1 MRKNNYSERNSDFI
15 PNSLFRGG
23 INPNSLKNLKPYKKG
38 QTGNPN
44 GRPLGKKNF
53 DTIFNTALEIFEVN
67 GNEDQQIEIF
77 KQLIKKAR
85 NGDVRAICLFM
96 DIYYGKLD

>member
-1 MRKNNYSERNSDFI
+1 MSKNIYSERNSDLL
-15 PNSLFRGG
+15 PKNLFGRE

-38 QTGNPN
+38 QTGNPK

-53 DTIFNTALEIFEVN
+53 DTIFNTALEIFEMN
-67 GNEDQQIEIF
+67 GDEDYQMEIF
-77 KQLIKKAR
+77 KQVIKMAR

-96 DIYYGKLD
+96 DIYYGKLK